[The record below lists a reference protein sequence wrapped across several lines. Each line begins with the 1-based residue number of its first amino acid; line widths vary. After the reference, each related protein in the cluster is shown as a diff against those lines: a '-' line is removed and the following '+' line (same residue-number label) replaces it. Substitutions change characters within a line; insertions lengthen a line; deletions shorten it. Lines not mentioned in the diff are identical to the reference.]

1 MVTSASGQSWIV
13 AETSQKLPRQWSW
26 SVKGQ
31 LRTPASSWT
40 WNEGIVDFS
49 ARRGWA
55 ALPGWSLEGQWR
67 AQWNWPV
74 EGGWTQGWRWALA
87 ARWKKDIGDHAVAM
101 RLRHQQ
107 GGDWM
112 RPWDRARWRLKAKW
126 THDLPKGWKLI
137 PSCETFWGAQTLM
150 EGTQRWEAQSFRARL
165 SIDKKVKKRRKITTG
180 YQFQSA
186 LRDAGQPVEHTL
198 LLMWQW
204 TLKKRKPPK
213 GGLD

>member
-1 MVTSASGQSWIV
+1 MV

-26 SVKGQ
+26 SAKGQ

-40 WNEGIVDFS
+40 WNEGIVDLS

-55 ALPGWSLEGQWR
+55 ALPGLSLEGQWR
-67 AQWNWPV
+67 TQWNWPAS
-74 EGGWTQGWRWALA
+74 GGWTQGWRWALA
-87 ARWKKDIGDHAVAM
+87 ARWKKQVGDHELAF

-107 GGDWM
+107 GGDYM

-126 THDLPKGWKLI
+126 THDLPQGWKLV
-137 PSCETFWGAQTLM
+137 PSCETFWGAQTLIV
-150 EGTQRWEAQSFRARL
+150 GTSRWETESFRARL

-186 LRDAGQPVEHTL
+186 LRDAGQPAQHTL

-204 TLKKRKPPK
+204 ALKKRKPPK
-213 GGLD
+213 GASD